1 MWQLRKFSFTPRAG
15 THDQTITPPGLVPGH
30 ARAGS
35 RHHQLISPPILGT
48 LNLGVDALEVRSDL
62 TNTDTR
68 RPGTSPFTSSGAA
81 DPLRTPG
88 GATRY
93 RVLVN

>member
-1 MWQLRKFSFTPRAG
+1 M
-15 THDQTITPPGLVPGH
+15 
-30 ARAGS
+30 
-35 RHHQLISPPILGT
+35 
-48 LNLGVDALEVRSDL
+48 RSDL
-62 TNTDTR
+62 TNTDTL

-93 RVLVN
+93 RVLVNEPTAGANARRLAGDPTASSALTLNDQQGAVGAKAELYLYPTFNARPSCCLSY